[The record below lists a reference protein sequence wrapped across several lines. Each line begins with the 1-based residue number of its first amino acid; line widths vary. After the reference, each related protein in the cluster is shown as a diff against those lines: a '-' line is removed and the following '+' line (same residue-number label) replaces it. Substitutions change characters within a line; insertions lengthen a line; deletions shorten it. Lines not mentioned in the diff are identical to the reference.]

1 MKLMTGTDCLEFV
14 EGIDPRELAE
24 TEHRID
30 PAMTDGE
37 PGWLTDG
44 LNRGFYKITTTKLDS
59 WPLYRYVWHVNDQGF
74 LHINASLFVG
84 QPGQNDDWLW
94 MIGAEMIARSQK
106 CKGIAFESQRKGHL
120 VQAQR
125 AGFKTAGVR
134 MIKTLENVPA

>member
-1 MKLMTGTDCLEFV
+1 MTATECIEFV
-14 EGIDPRELAE
+14 NGLAPDELAR
-24 TEHRID
+24 TEHALN
-30 PAMTDGE
+30 PAMCDGE
-37 PGWLTDG
+37 PGWLVEG
-44 LNRGFYKITTTKLDS
+44 HKRGFYKITTTQLGG
-59 WPLYRYVWHVNDQGF
+59 WPAYRYVWHVTDQGF

-106 CKGIAFESQRKGHL
+106 CKGISFESQRKGHL

-134 MIKTLENVPA
+134 MTKTLDHVPA